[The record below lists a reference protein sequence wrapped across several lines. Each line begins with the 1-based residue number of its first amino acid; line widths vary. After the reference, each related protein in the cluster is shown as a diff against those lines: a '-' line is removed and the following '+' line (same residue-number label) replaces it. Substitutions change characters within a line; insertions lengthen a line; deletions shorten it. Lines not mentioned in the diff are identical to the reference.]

1 MNKSK
6 NEIQIIVYPTDIDE
20 CKENPATC
28 PKTRPVC
35 INLQGSYTCQARN
48 ESSLLGPSVTCPAG
62 YKFNTAQQ
70 TCEGT
75 VTVLYL

>member
-1 MNKSK
+1 MNWSK
-6 NEIQIIVYPTDIDE
+6 LLLYLTDIDE

-28 PKTRPVC
+28 PRNRPVC
-35 INLQGSYTCQARN
+35 VNLQGSYNCQARN

-75 VTVLYL
+75 VTLLYLK